1 MGMDASLQEMIKML
15 TVKEVL
21 FADEKRAA
29 IDFGHCVCVFENHGG
44 KWHTVGTSENG
55 ESGLFYE
62 DAQKVFADRAEVAQR
77 L

>member
-1 MGMDASLQEMIKML
+1 MDASLQEMIKAL
-15 TVKEVL
+15 TVKEVM

-29 IDFGHCVCVFENHGG
+29 IDFGHCVCEKHGDL
-44 KWHTVGTSENG
+44 WHTVGTSENG

-62 DAQKVFADRAEVAQR
+62 EAKKVFADRAEIAQR